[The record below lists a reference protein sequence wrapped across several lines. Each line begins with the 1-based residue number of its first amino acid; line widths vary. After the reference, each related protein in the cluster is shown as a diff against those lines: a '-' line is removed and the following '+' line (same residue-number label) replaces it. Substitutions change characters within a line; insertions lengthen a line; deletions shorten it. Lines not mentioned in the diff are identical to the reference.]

1 MGKDY
6 YLLFIWRGVEPKLLG
21 PFETIKLRDKKAK
34 ELRDDHGT
42 LSVYYPVEIS
52 QGAKVE
58 IGVFSGDFFEEQG
71 NITELNDEEQDNQKK
86 CLNHCPKC
94 NATDPDIEW
103 GDKEWGDTQA
113 WQNATCKKCG
123 CEFSETYN
131 YSYSQ
136 IDPKI

>member
-1 MGKDY
+1 MSQFYNYEDEIPEGVRISTPDDCEKCELSNCNDGKHC
-6 YLLFIWRGVEPKLLG
+6 LIS
-21 PFETIKLRDKKAK
+21 ETQIQR
-34 ELRDDHGT
+34 
-42 LSVYYPVEIS
+42 
-52 QGAKVE
+52 
-58 IGVFSGDFFEEQG
+58 
-71 NITELNDEEQDNQKK
+71 K